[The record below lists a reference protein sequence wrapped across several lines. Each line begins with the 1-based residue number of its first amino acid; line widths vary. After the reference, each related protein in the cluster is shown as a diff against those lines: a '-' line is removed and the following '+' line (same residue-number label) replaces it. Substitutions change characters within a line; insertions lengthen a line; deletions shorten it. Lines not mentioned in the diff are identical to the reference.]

1 MSVSFTLGCAISLF
15 CQCKYLHLTNFL
27 VPLKASNGTEIYC
40 ICTHVL
46 AGAGADPGFPVGGGA
61 NPPGGTP
68 TYDFSEKL
76 HEIEKI
82 LARRG
87 DASLDPPLGRYGVLF
102 LKHEIEN
109 NFVLAGDW
117 G

>member
-1 MSVSFTLGCAISLF
+1 MRAAVSLTDGLGLD
-15 CQCKYLHLTNFL
+15 
-27 VPLKASNGTEIYC
+27 GDRC
-40 ICTHVL
+40 IRVI
-46 AGAGADPGFPVGGGA
+46 PRQ
-61 NPPGGTP
+61 TP